1 MNKSGAKQMNGK
13 KILDGLAKYKYPLIV
28 LIVGLVLL
36 LIPSGSTKSSSD
48 GVSNDD
54 EQRLAAILESSRGVG
69 NASVL
74 ISEHGA
80 VVVCDGAADPE
91 VKLSVI
97 KSVEAYTGLGCDEI
111 QVLITR
117 QN

>member
-1 MNKSGAKQMNGK
+1 MNGK
-13 KILDGLAKYKYPLIV
+13 KMLDGLAKHKYPLIV

-80 VVVCDGAADPE
+80 VVVCDGAANPE

>member
-1 MNKSGAKQMNGK
+1 MNGK
-13 KILDGLAKYKYPLIV
+13 KMLDGLAKYKYPLIV

-36 LIPSGSTKSSSD
+36 LIPSGSTKSSTD

>member
-1 MNKSGAKQMNGK
+1 MNNSKLIA
-13 KILDGLAKYKYPLIV
+13 GLAKYKYPLIV

-36 LIPSGSTKSSSD
+36 ILPSGSANGTES
-48 GVSNDD
+48 GGMNGD
-54 EQRLAAILESSRGVG
+54 EQRLSAILESSSGVG

-91 VKLSVI
+91 VKLRII
-97 KSVEAYTGLGCDEI
+97 KTVEAYTSLGCDEI
-111 QVLITR
+111 QVLLTR

>member
-1 MNKSGAKQMNGK
+1 MNGK
-13 KILDGLAKYKYPLIV
+13 KMLDGLAKYKYPLIV

-80 VVVCDGAADPE
+80 VVVCDGAANPE

>member
-13 KILDGLAKYKYPLIV
+13 KMLDGLAKYKYPLIV

-80 VVVCDGAADPE
+80 VVVCDGAANPE

>member
-1 MNKSGAKQMNGK
+1 MNGK
-13 KILDGLAKYKYPLIV
+13 KMLDGLAKHKYPLIV

-54 EQRLAAILESSRGVG
+54 ELRLAAILESSRGVG

>member
-1 MNKSGAKQMNGK
+1 MNSK
-13 KILDGLAKYKYPLIV
+13 KVLDSLAKYKYPLIV

-48 GVSNDD
+48 GGLNDD
-54 EQRLAAILESSRGVG
+54 EQRLATILESSRGVG

-74 ISEHGA
+74 ISERGA

-91 VKLSVI
+91 VKLSVV

-111 QVLITR
+111 QVLITM
-117 QN
+117 QK

>member
-1 MNKSGAKQMNGK
+1 MNGK
-13 KILDGLAKYKYPLIV
+13 KMLDGLAKYKYPLIV

-36 LIPSGSTKSSSD
+36 LIPSGSTRSSSD

>member
-13 KILDGLAKYKYPLIV
+13 KMLDGLAKYKYPLIV

-54 EQRLAAILESSRGVG
+54 EQRLTAILESSRGVG

>member
-1 MNKSGAKQMNGK
+1 MNGK
-13 KILDGLAKYKYPLIV
+13 KMLDGLAKYKYPLIV

-54 EQRLAAILESSRGVG
+54 EQRLSAILESSRGVG

>member
-1 MNKSGAKQMNGK
+1 MNKSGVKQMNNK
-13 KILDGLAKYKYPLIV
+13 KVLDGLKKYKYPLIV

-48 GVSNDD
+48 AGLSND

-69 NASVL
+69 SANVL

-91 VKLSVI
+91 VKLRVV
-97 KSVEAYTGLGCDEI
+97 KSVEAYTGLSCDEI
-111 QVLITR
+111 QVLLTR
-117 QN
+117 QK

>member
-1 MNKSGAKQMNGK
+1 MIKSGVKQMNSK
-13 KILDGLAKYKYPLIV
+13 KVLDSLAKYKYPLIV

-36 LIPSGSTKSSSD
+36 LIPSGSAKSSSD
-48 GVSNDD
+48 GGLNDD

-80 VVVCDGAADPE
+80 VVVCDGAADSE
-91 VKLSVI
+91 VKLSVV

-111 QVLITR
+111 QVIITR

>member
-1 MNKSGAKQMNGK
+1 MNGK
-13 KILDGLAKYKYPLIV
+13 KMLDGLAKYKYPLIV

-54 EQRLAAILESSRGVG
+54 EQRLAVILESSRGVG

>member
-1 MNKSGAKQMNGK
+1 MNGK
-13 KILDGLAKYKYPLIV
+13 KMLDGLAKYKYPLIV

-80 VVVCDGAADPE
+80 VVVCDGAANPE

-97 KSVEAYTGLGCDEI
+97 KSVKAYTGLGCDEI

>member
-1 MNKSGAKQMNGK
+1 MNGK
-13 KILDGLAKYKYPLIV
+13 KMLDGLAKYKYPLIV

-54 EQRLAAILESSRGVG
+54 EQRLTAILESSRGVG

>member
-1 MNKSGAKQMNGK
+1 MNNK
-13 KILDGLAKYKYPLIV
+13 KVLDGLTKYKYPLIV

-36 LIPSGSTKSSSD
+36 LIPGGSAKSSSD
-48 GVSNDD
+48 AGLSN

-69 NASVL
+69 SANVL

-91 VKLSVI
+91 VKLRVV
-97 KSVEAYTGLGCDEI
+97 KSVEAYTGLSCDEI

>member
-13 KILDGLAKYKYPLIV
+13 KMLDGLAKYKYPLIV

-80 VVVCDGAADPE
+80 VVVCDGAVDPE

>member
-1 MNKSGAKQMNGK
+1 MNGK
-13 KILDGLAKYKYPLIV
+13 KMLDGLAKYKYPLIV

-80 VVVCDGAADPE
+80 LVVCDGAADPE

>member
-1 MNKSGAKQMNGK
+1 MNGK
-13 KILDGLAKYKYPLIV
+13 KMLDGLAKYKYPLIV

-36 LIPSGSTKSSSD
+36 LIPSRSTKSSSD

>member
-1 MNKSGAKQMNGK
+1 MNGK
-13 KILDGLAKYKYPLIV
+13 KMLDGLAKYKYPLIV

-54 EQRLAAILESSRGVG
+54 ELRLAAILESSRGVG

-80 VVVCDGAADPE
+80 VVVCDGAANPE

>member
-1 MNKSGAKQMNGK
+1 MNGK
-13 KILDGLAKYKYPLIV
+13 KMLDGLAKYKYPLIV

-97 KSVEAYTGLGCDEI
+97 KSVEAYTGLSCDEI

>member
-1 MNKSGAKQMNGK
+1 MNGK
-13 KILDGLAKYKYPLIV
+13 KMLDGLAKYKYPLIV

-48 GVSNDD
+48 SVSNDD

>member
-1 MNKSGAKQMNGK
+1 MKGK
-13 KILDGLAKYKYPLIV
+13 KMLDGLAKYKYPLIV

-54 EQRLAAILESSRGVG
+54 EQHLAAILESSRGVG

>member
-1 MNKSGAKQMNGK
+1 MNGK
-13 KILDGLAKYKYPLIV
+13 KMLDGLAKYKYPLIV

-36 LIPSGSTKSSSD
+36 LIPSGSAKSSSD

-54 EQRLAAILESSRGVG
+54 EQRLTAILESSRGVG

>member
-1 MNKSGAKQMNGK
+1 MNGK
-13 KILDGLAKYKYPLIV
+13 KMLDGLAKYKYPLIV

-80 VVVCDGAADPE
+80 VVVCDGAVDPE

>member
-1 MNKSGAKQMNGK
+1 MNGK
-13 KILDGLAKYKYPLIV
+13 KMLDGLAKYKYPLIV

-36 LIPSGSTKSSSD
+36 LIPSESTKSSSD

>member
-1 MNKSGAKQMNGK
+1 MNGK
-13 KILDGLAKYKYPLIV
+13 KMLDGLAKYKYPLIV

-74 ISEHGA
+74 LSEHGA

>member
-1 MNKSGAKQMNGK
+1 MNGK
-13 KILDGLAKYKYPLIV
+13 KMLDGLAKYKYPLIV
-28 LIVGLVLL
+28 LIVGLVLLL

>member
-1 MNKSGAKQMNGK
+1 MNGK
-13 KILDGLAKYKYPLIV
+13 KMLDGLAKYKYPLIV

-54 EQRLAAILESSRGVG
+54 EQRLAAILGSSRGVG

>member
-1 MNKSGAKQMNGK
+1 MNGK
-13 KILDGLAKYKYPLIV
+13 KMLDGLAKYKYPLIV

-97 KSVEAYTGLGCDEI
+97 KSVEAYTGLDCDEI

-117 QN
+117 KN

>member
-1 MNKSGAKQMNGK
+1 MNGK
-13 KILDGLAKYKYPLIV
+13 KMLDGLAKYKYPLIV

-69 NASVL
+69 NANVL

>member
-1 MNKSGAKQMNGK
+1 MNGK
-13 KILDGLAKYKYPLIV
+13 KMLDGLAKYKYPLIV

-54 EQRLAAILESSRGVG
+54 ELRLAAILESSRGVG

>member
-13 KILDGLAKYKYPLIV
+13 KMLDGLAKYKYPLIV

-97 KSVEAYTGLGCDEI
+97 KSVEAYTGLSCDEI

>member
-1 MNKSGAKQMNGK
+1 MNGK
-13 KILDGLAKYKYPLIV
+13 KMLDGLAKYKYPLIV

-48 GVSNDD
+48 GVSNDV
-54 EQRLAAILESSRGVG
+54 ELRLAAILESSRGVG

>member
-1 MNKSGAKQMNGK
+1 MNKS
-13 KILDGLAKYKYPLIV
+13 KITAGLAKYKYPLIV
-28 LIVGLVLL
+28 LIIGLVLL
-36 LIPSGSTKSSSD
+36 VLPSGSANNSTD
-48 GVSNDD
+48 GGMNDD
-54 EQRLAAILESSRGVG
+54 EQRLSLVLQSSSGVG

-91 VKLSVI
+91 VKLRVV
-97 KSVEAYTGLGCDEI
+97 KTVEAYTGLGCDEI
-111 QVLITR
+111 QVLLTR